1 MESSHLRQLISAFNS
16 LERKDIRRFLES
28 PYFNQRRDLV
38 LLFDW
43 FCRTATPEKESAKQ
57 HLFGAGEVPDQELRL
72 RMSYLSRLIER
83 YLAQKEFEAL
93 DTEVKLRALTGMRRR
108 GLDKHFEKMRRN
120 IEISLENS
128 PLRDSTFHESHFR
141 LHWEKYQMQYAV
153 KQTELDSLQAAS
165 QAADVAYLAQKLRL
179 ICLSA
184 AYKMVYSMEDQ
195 AIWEKE
201 ILAFAEQHVAQTH
214 PAISIYLHCYRM
226 LSNPAEE
233 VHFHAFKAML
243 LDSGPVFSAEERR
256 GLFIWAIN
264 YCVRRINAGEKTYSR
279 EVSDLYKAGL
289 SSGVLLENGSLTPYI
304 YSNVVASGLQ
314 TGDLE
319 WVGYFIHQYKN
330 SLEKQHRES
339 AFSFNLARLEFAR
352 RRFRAVL
359 ELLQKANYRDPLLNL
374 SAKTLLLKTWFELGE
389 HDILQSHLDAM
400 RNYINRKRILGYHR
414 TNAINIIKHIDKILK
429 TNPNDAAALER
440 IRAGIM
446 AEEVL
451 SEREWLLM
459 AMDL

>member
-83 YLAQKEFEAL
+83 YLAQKAFEAL

-279 EVSDLYKAGL
+279 EVSGRIFATACRIGWTRRALRRSRTFEARACAGFRT
-289 SSGVLLENGSLTPYI
+289 SRTSISHFAP
-304 YSNVVASGLQ
+304 
-314 TGDLE
+314 
-319 WVGYFIHQYKN
+319 W
-330 SLEKQHRES
+330 RES
-339 AFSFNLARLEFAR
+339 TSRSAFAATSAMLRAMTR
-352 RRFRAVL
+352 RT
-359 ELLQKANYRDPLLNL
+359 
-374 SAKTLLLKTWFELGE
+374 SAST
-389 HDILQSHLDAM
+389 
-400 RNYINRKRILGYHR
+400 
-414 TNAINIIKHIDKILK
+414 
-429 TNPNDAAALER
+429 
-440 IRAGIM
+440 
-446 AEEVL
+446 
-451 SEREWLLM
+451 
-459 AMDL
+459 